1 MADQKFPYTV
11 SYGLSRIFRVR
22 HVDVGTYHVEQ
33 KVARSTKTEPPKWQ
47 CLAISQHFDPSE
59 ALVVMHEAQMAYAVE
74 VRAKREMMKR
84 MA

>member
-33 KVARSTKTEPPKWQ
+33 KVARGTKTEPPKWQ
-47 CLAISQHFDPSE
+47 CLAISQHFDPNE
-59 ALVVMHEAQMAYAVE
+59 ALGVMHEAQMAYAVE

>member
-47 CLAISQHFDPSE
+47 CLAISQHFDHRE
-59 ALVVMHEAQMAYAVE
+59 ALEVMHEAQMAYAVE
-74 VRAKREMMKR
+74 VRAKRAMMKR

>member
-59 ALVVMHEAQMAYAVE
+59 ALGVMHEAQKVYAIE
-74 VRAKREMMKR
+74 VRAKRDMMKR

>member
-22 HVDVGTYHVEQ
+22 HVDIGTYHVEQ

-59 ALVVMHEAQMAYAVE
+59 ALEVMHEAQMAYAVE
-74 VRAKREMMKR
+74 VRAKRDMMKR

>member
-1 MADQKFPYTV
+1 MTDQKFPYTV

-47 CLAISQHFDPSE
+47 CLAISRHFDPSE
-59 ALVVMHEAQMAYAVE
+59 ALGVMHEAQMAYAVE
-74 VRAKREMMKR
+74 VRAKRDMMKR

>member
-1 MADQKFPYTV
+1 MTDQKFPYTV

-59 ALVVMHEAQMAYAVE
+59 ALGVMHEAQKAYAIE
-74 VRAKREMMKR
+74 VRAKRAMMKR

>member
-1 MADQKFPYTV
+1 MAGQKFPYTV

-33 KVARSTKTEPPKWQ
+33 KVARGTKTEPPKWQ
-47 CLAISQHFDPSE
+47 CLAISQHFDPNE
-59 ALVVMHEAQMAYAVE
+59 ALGVMHEAQMAYAVE

>member
-22 HVDVGTYHVEQ
+22 HIDVGTYHVEQ
-33 KVARSTKTEPPKWQ
+33 KVARGTKTEPPKWQ
-47 CLAISQHFDPSE
+47 CLAISQHFDPGE
-59 ALVVMHEAQMAYAVE
+59 ALGVMHEAQMAYAVE